1 MTPGTT
7 EITRLKNLFSRLSG
21 SLLGAMPARLRTRSA
36 RPRLPLLRL
45 IARNE
50 RLGAATEAH
59 PRRATG
65 TALSQPDSI
74 DEALRRSQA
83 WLLSRQDLREG
94 FWVAELEADATLIS
108 EYVMLRR
115 FLGLSDPER
124 ERKVVGYLKHSQLAD
139 GGWAIYY
146 GGPAEIS
153 ASMST
158 PGCSIVT
165 PRASVTSAATSAGM
179 SKMVETGWL
188 PGAVISEPV
197 V

>member
-1 MTPGTT
+1 MAPRTT

-21 SLLGAMPARLRTRSA
+21 SLLGAMPARLRTGSA

-50 RLGAATEAH
+50 RLGAATETH

-83 WLLSRQDLREG
+83 WLVSRQDPREG

-124 ERKVVGYLKHSQLAD
+124 ERKVVSYLKLAQLAD

-153 ASMST
+153 A
-158 PGCSIVT
+158 P
-165 PRASVTSAATSAGM
+165 
-179 SKMVETGWL
+179 
-188 PGAVISEPV
+188 
-197 V
+197 